1 MRMSWLFGRR
11 GLARLPFLALAAFGL
26 FLLGQ
31 GAIIPAK
38 AWLAQILLD
47 RAFAQSLASRAPT
60 RAWPWAD
67 AWPVA
72 RIRVPRL
79 GVEEIV
85 LSGGSGEAMAFGPT
99 LLPGSGRLGERGTA
113 VFAAHRDTHFRF
125 LKDVRPGDLIEVEE
139 INGRTLRYRAGPGRV
154 VRSDRYGVDRH
165 ALRPSI
171 AMVTCWPI
179 GATGRGPLR
188 YVVAAEREAGPTRPH
203 APGGRIGE

>member
-1 MRMSWLFGRR
+1 MRMTLIAGRR
-11 GLARLPFLALAAFGL
+11 ALARLPFVALAAFGL
-26 FLLGQ
+26 VMIGQ

-38 AWLAQILLD
+38 AWLAQVLLE
-47 RAFAQSLASRAPT
+47 RAFAQSLATHQPN

-79 GVEEIV
+79 GVDEII

-125 LKDVRPGDLIEVEE
+125 LGTLRPGDLIEVVE
-139 INGRTLRYRAGPGRV
+139 ISGRTTRYRAGLGRV
-154 VRSDRYGVDRH
+154 VRYDAFGVDRH
-165 ALRPSI
+165 SPSPSI
-171 AMVTCWPI
+171 ALATCWPI
-179 GATGRGPLR
+179 GGSGAGPLR
-188 YVVAAEREAGPTRPH
+188 YVVSAERVM
-203 APGGRIGE
+203 